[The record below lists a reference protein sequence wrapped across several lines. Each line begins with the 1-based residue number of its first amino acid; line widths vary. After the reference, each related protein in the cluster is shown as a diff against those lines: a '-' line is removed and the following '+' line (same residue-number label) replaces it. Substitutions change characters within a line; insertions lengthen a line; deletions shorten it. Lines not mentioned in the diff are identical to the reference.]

1 MLACAMVKDFEVL
14 PINDWADH
22 AQLIVKIHYLMH
34 RRLSILESHIS
45 RISCGMRETV
55 MHTWMYFYAKL
66 WNPRKLQKKNR
77 QHSMDQLMGRTLEAL
92 RLILMDLA
100 SKMAP
105 QMPVLVQ
112 AYIWAQIINLIL
124 LSESL
129 GTRLITEAN
138 Y

>member
-1 MLACAMVKDFEVL
+1 
-14 PINDWADH
+14 
-22 AQLIVKIHYLMH
+22 
-34 RRLSILESHIS
+34 
-45 RISCGMRETV
+45 
-55 MHTWMYFYAKL
+55 MYFYAKL